1 MKRLTVHSG
10 FSIICFL
17 FVSMGYSPMAG
28 GQKVDPAIFKGRTVI
43 EDVYSPGLENNF
55 LESPANQPVKV
66 YLPPGYDDCPFNE
79 YPVVYLLHP
88 YWSDYNS
95 YYISYPGLFDLLN
108 QLISERAIVPMI
120 VVTPNASN
128 KYLGSYYTNSYAT
141 GNWEDYIVQ
150 DVIREIEGKYS
161 VLDQKQSRGL
171 AGIEMGGYGTAII
184 GMRHPDI
191 FNSIGIGNAILDFRE
206 WFIDGTSKKY
216 AIKAASINKF
226 RPGDSREIHTCF
238 AQAAAFA
245 PDSTARP
252 VFGRLPYT
260 EDGVLIDSI
269 WQKWLAHDPVTMLQ
283 TYRDG
288 VQKLNAIQLFGSE
301 RDDPRSQ
308 SFECFHKA
316 LLDHGIKHG
325 YEVYTVNVLDHL
337 FGFFSENLAGIVP
350 TVCLSGAY
358 YHDNTDSL
366 VVSSDFNGRI
376 YVVPSSTN
384 RAIDSIFKYQVAT
397 ADVFANTPV
406 EIKLSEFGYAKY
418 RVFAVNSDN
427 AISNIPGEFCVVPDK
442 SPPLLSLGTDT
453 VALGDSIRVS
463 ISRDGTICLISPGLF
478 MLDNLRTAS
487 DIMYSS
493 RLIECTEALA
503 DAEVSFS
510 TDGPTAK
517 SYWIYGFDKYGIVSD
532 PITVL
537 VRDLTSALIE
547 MVDRPLEIELFPN
560 PAVEKITIQ
569 SNIIGIY
576 EVSITSL
583 NGQLFYKIRMEGST
597 QQISLSSL
605 QKGIY
610 IVSVR
615 SMSSVTKKKMI
626 KL

>member
-17 FVSMGYSPMAG
+17 FVSTGYSPMAG
-28 GQKVDPAIFKGRTVI
+28 GQKVDPAILKGRTVI

-55 LESPANQPVKV
+55 LESPTNQPVKV

-184 GMRHPDI
+184 GMRHPDL

-216 AIKAASINKF
+216 VIKAAGINQF
-226 RPGDSREIHTCF
+226 RPGDPREIHTCF

-283 TYRDG
+283 TYREG
-288 VQKLNAIQLFGSE
+288 LHKLNAIQLFGGE
-301 RDDPRSQ
+301 RDDPRGQ

-325 YEVYTVNVLDHL
+325 YEVYTGNVLDHL

-350 TVCLSGAY
+350 TVSLSGAY
-358 YHDNTDSL
+358 YLENRDSL
-366 VVSSDFNGRI
+366 VVNSDFDGKI
-376 YVVPSSTN
+376 YIVPSSTN
-384 RAIDSIFKYQVAT
+384 RAIDSIYRYQVAT

-418 RVFAVNSDN
+418 RVFALNSDN

-442 SPPLLSLGTDT
+442 SPLLLNLKRDT
-453 VALGDSIRVS
+453 VERGQS
-463 ISRDGTICLISPGLF
+463 ISVSSGRDGKVCLHHAPFLN
-478 MLDNLRTAS
+478 LDTLYTAS
-487 DIMYSS
+487 DIMNSS

-503 DAEVSFS
+503 DTEVSFS
-510 TDGPTAK
+510 TDGLIEK

-532 PITVL
+532 PITVF
-537 VRDLTSALIE
+537 VKVTTVSIIE
-547 MVDRPLEIELFPN
+547 MDERPLEIELFPN
-560 PAVEKITIQ
+560 PAMEKITIQ
-569 SNIIGIY
+569 FNIIGIY

-615 SMSSVTKKKMI
+615 SMSSVTKRKMI